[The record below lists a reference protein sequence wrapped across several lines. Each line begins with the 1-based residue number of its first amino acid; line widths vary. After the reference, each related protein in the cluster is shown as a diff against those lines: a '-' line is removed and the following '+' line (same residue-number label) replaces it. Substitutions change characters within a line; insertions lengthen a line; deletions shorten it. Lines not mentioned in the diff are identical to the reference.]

1 MEQYLNAKCNG
12 FATPALTR
20 LLRLGPRL
28 ATGNM
33 SLSQLMDNDYI
44 LNLDEILH
52 TVESAEVVRIRFGL
66 LDKRLLIDNR
76 YSEFEGP
83 MVKVVSRSGSSEES
97 FRSLKRLRPR
107 FPLPEKMTAI
117 MWPKYVSTLQSTG
130 VWSAIVARIERSG
143 HADSTR
149 QCNEVLAELLKLEKQ
164 EIRNAISGEG
174 FQTVWQRTAT

>member
-1 MEQYLNAKCNG
+1 
-12 FATPALTR
+12 
-20 LLRLGPRL
+20 
-28 ATGNM
+28 
-33 SLSQLMDNDYI
+33 MDNDYI
-44 LNLDEILH
+44 LNLDEILR
-52 TVESAEVVRIRFGL
+52 TVETAEVVRIRFGL

-83 MVKVVSRSGSSEES
+83 MVKVVNRAGSSEES

-130 VWSAIVARIERSG
+130 IWNAIVSRVASTG
-143 HADSTR
+143 HDASTR
-149 QCNEVLAELLKLEKQ
+149 QCDEVLRELLTLEKQ

>member
-1 MEQYLNAKCNG
+1 
-12 FATPALTR
+12 
-20 LLRLGPRL
+20 
-28 ATGNM
+28 
-33 SLSQLMDNDYI
+33 MDNDYI

-52 TVESAEVVRIRFGL
+52 TVETAEVVRIRFGL

-76 YSEFEGP
+76 FSEFEGP
-83 MVKVVSRSGSSEES
+83 MIKVVNRSGSSEES

-130 VWSAIVARIERSG
+130 VWNAILNRVDATG
-143 HADSTR
+143 HDDSRR
-149 QCNEVLAELLKLEKQ
+149 QCEEVMSELLKLEKQ

>member
-1 MEQYLNAKCNG
+1 
-12 FATPALTR
+12 
-20 LLRLGPRL
+20 
-28 ATGNM
+28 
-33 SLSQLMDNDYI
+33 MDNDYI
-44 LNLDEILH
+44 LNLDDILR
-52 TVESAEVVRIRFGL
+52 TVETAEVVRIRFGL

-76 YSEFEGP
+76 YNEFEGP
-83 MVKVVSRSGSSEES
+83 MVKVVNRSGSSEES

-130 VWSAIVARIERSG
+130 VWAAIVSRVAASG
-143 HADSTR
+143 HSDSRR
-149 QCNEVLAELLKLEKQ
+149 QCDEVLAELIQLEKR

>member
-1 MEQYLNAKCNG
+1 MGQVIA
-12 FATPALTR
+12 
-20 LLRLGPRL
+20 
-28 ATGNM
+28 
-33 SLSQLMDNDYI
+33 MDNDYI

-52 TVESAEVVRIRFGL
+52 TIETAEVVRIRFGL

-83 MVKVVSRSGSSEES
+83 MIKVVNRAGSSEES

-130 VWSAIVARIERSG
+130 VWGAIVSRVAGAG
-143 HADSTR
+143 HPESAR
-149 QCNEVLAELLKLEKQ
+149 QCDDVLRELLKLEKQ

>member
-1 MEQYLNAKCNG
+1 
-12 FATPALTR
+12 
-20 LLRLGPRL
+20 
-28 ATGNM
+28 
-33 SLSQLMDNDYI
+33 MDNDYI
-44 LNLDEILH
+44 LNLDDILR
-52 TVESAEVVRIRFGL
+52 TVETAEVVRIRFGL

-76 YSEFEGP
+76 YNEFEGP
-83 MVKVVSRSGSSEES
+83 MIKVVNRSGSSEES

-130 VWSAIVARIERSG
+130 IWDAIVRRIAAAG
-143 HADSTR
+143 HGDSQR
-149 QCNEVLAELLKLEKQ
+149 QCDEVLAELLQLEKR